1 MMPFSPQLRSSFSD
15 KELRDWAELMT
26 EKGLRIRK
34 SFEAYWQA
42 EEESVAGELDDGG
55 DPMAADEAYAAFE
68 DRKRL
73 LPY

>member
-1 MMPFSPQLRSSFSD
+1 MLPFSPQLRPSFSD
-15 KELRDWAELMT
+15 KELRDWAELMI
-26 EKGLRIRK
+26 EKGFRIRK
-34 SFEAYWQA
+34 PFDGYWQG
-42 EEESVAGELDDGG
+42 EEESAPVELDDGG